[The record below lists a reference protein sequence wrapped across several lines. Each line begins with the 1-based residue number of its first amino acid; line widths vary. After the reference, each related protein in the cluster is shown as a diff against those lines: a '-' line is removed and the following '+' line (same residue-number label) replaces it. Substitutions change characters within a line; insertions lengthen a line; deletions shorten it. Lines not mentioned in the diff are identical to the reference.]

1 MLKKQRVIY
10 LICLLGLALSL
21 GACAGM
27 KEKRKTP
34 EKLYEEGIKALEGRK
49 ALFLFHVT
57 DFEGA
62 ENAFREIKSRYSFT
76 TYAPLAE
83 LRLADIHF
91 RKKEYNE
98 AIAAYEDFI
107 KLHPDHDERPYA
119 RHRLGLSYFNQI
131 TTADRDQT
139 ATEGALIQFQ
149 ALMDAYPESEYAKE
163 AAEKIESCKTT
174 LSLHEYTV
182 GYFYYK
188 SKNYEAAVPRFKE
201 ALERFPGYGPK
212 EDAMLYLGLSQIRNG
227 DVEQGRGTMERL
239 IEAFPKSHQAEEGRD
254 SLETNN

>member
-1 MLKKQRVIY
+1 MN
-10 LICLLGLALSL
+10 G
-21 GACAGM
+21 
-27 KEKRKTP
+27 KRKSP
-34 EKLYEEGIKALEGRK
+34 KQLYEEGIKALEGHK
-49 ALFLFHVT
+49 ALFFFHVT

-62 ENAFREIKSRYSFT
+62 ESAFREIKSRYSFT
-76 TYAPLAE
+76 TSAPLAE

-91 RKKEYNE
+91 RKEEYNE
-98 AIAAYEDFI
+98 AISAYEDFI
-107 KLHPDHDERPYA
+107 KLHPDHDERSYA

-149 ALMDAYPESEYAKE
+149 TLMDAYPESEYTEE
-163 AAEKIESCKTT
+163 AAEKIETCKNT
-174 LSLHEYTV
+174 LSLYEYTV

-188 SKNYEAAVPRFKE
+188 TKNYEAAVPRLKK

-227 DVEQGRGTMERL
+227 DVEQGKGTMERL
-239 IEAFPKSHQAEEGRD
+239 MKAFPGSAQAEEARN